1 MDFSPILIIVMM
13 KLDLSG
19 DIMKNKAIYLLFA
32 ACLAMTACGKTADN
46 VQESLTGEI
55 TASSCSETVSEN
67 CKPDK
72 DIAAAIEKKKTE
84 LDSTDEPFGVTDIYF
99 GTRFD
104 YNNDGY
110 DDRVILY
117 SLYAQFE
124 FVIINSQNADILFGE
139 RIIAPLFSQT
149 KIEVYRCSDSEYAFK
164 ITDRIEK
171 SQISCINET
180 VQIISPLGNSVF
192 DAVYDCDT
200 NEFHHAYIG
209 SYTEYDY
216 ERYIQKQNELLGGC
230 EYCMDIK
237 FEPYLE

>member
-1 MDFSPILIIVMM
+1 MM
-13 KLDLSG
+13 KRDLSG
-19 DIMKNKAIYLLFA
+19 DIMKNKAIYLLCA
-32 ACLAMTACGKTADN
+32 VCLTMTACGKTADN
-46 VQESLTGEI
+46 VQESLTGGI
-55 TASSCSETVSEN
+55 TAITEESNGV
-67 CKPDK
+67 
-72 DIAAAIEKKKTE
+72 AAVIEAKKAE

-124 FVIINSQNADILFGE
+124 FVIIDSQNADILFGE

-149 KIEVYRCSDSEYAFK
+149 QIEVYRCSDSEYAFK

-171 SQISCINET
+171 PQISSINET

-192 DAVYDCDT
+192 DAVYDCAT

-230 EYCMDIK
+230 DYCMDIK
-237 FEPYLE
+237 FEPYLG

>member
-1 MDFSPILIIVMM
+1 MDFSPIPIIMM

-72 DIAAAIEKKKTE
+72 DIAAAIEKKKAE

-180 VQIISPLGNSVF
+180 VQIISPLGKGVF
-192 DAVYDCDT
+192 DAVYDCDN

-237 FEPYLE
+237 FEPYLG

>member
-1 MDFSPILIIVMM
+1 MM
-13 KLDLSG
+13 KRDLSG
-19 DIMKNKAIYLLFA
+19 DIMKNKAIYLLCA
-32 ACLAMTACGKTADN
+32 VCLTMTACGKTADN
-46 VQESLTGEI
+46 VQESLTGGI
-55 TASSCSETVSEN
+55 TAITEESNGV
-67 CKPDK
+67 
-72 DIAAAIEKKKTE
+72 AAVIEAKKAE

-124 FVIINSQNADILFGE
+124 FVIIDSQNADILFGE

-149 KIEVYRCSDSEYAFK
+149 QIEVYRCSDSEYAFK
-164 ITDRIEK
+164 IIDRIEK
-171 SQISCINET
+171 PQISSINET

-192 DAVYDCDT
+192 DAVYDCAT

-230 EYCMDIK
+230 DYCMDIK
-237 FEPYLE
+237 FEPYSG